1 MYAQSEIATD
11 YTRDELR
18 YLIHRYTG
26 RSLSISQFY
35 RWLPFALIKR
45 KPLYTTRDAK
55 KLIFLAS
62 QLNRVRD
69 FEFAKSHL
77 IHDLKTNPEKY
88 EDSTDVESKF
98 DR

>member
-1 MYAQSEIATD
+1 MYAQSEIVTD

-18 YLIHRYTG
+18 YLIHQYTG

-35 RWLPFALIKR
+35 RWLPFALIER
-45 KPLYTTRDAK
+45 KLLYTIRDAK

-69 FEFAKSHL
+69 FEFAKSQL
-77 IHDLKTNPEKY
+77 IHDLKTNSKKY
-88 EDSTDVESKF
+88 EDSTNVK
-98 DR
+98 